1 MRDFRNVYKTRTFDY
16 FDRVRFVE
24 ENIYIIINAWD

>member
-1 MRDFRNVYKTRTFDY
+1 MRDSRNVYKARAFDY